1 MDKPPLY
8 RKDNTT
14 ARGSR
19 PRGGEYRHR
28 RNTKRTAKSDVTH
41 EGMGRTPGRGRDY
54 TPLFRF
60 LLSRVGSDW
69 EATFTEAKSRLDQDE
84 PIFWL
89 VAVQEFDRQDYVR
102 VSESTYYSGLY
113 VASDGTLQV
122 VNPDIDETSLDPV
135 CACCTCTF
143 NGIRFTRPASPGTSP
158 T

>member
-14 ARGSR
+14 TWGVR

-28 RNTKRTAKSDVTH
+28 RNTKRTVKSDVTQ
-41 EGMGRTPGRGRDY
+41 EGMGRAKGRGRDY

-69 EATFTEAKSRLDQDE
+69 EATFAEAKSRLDQSE

-89 VAVQEFDRQDYVR
+89 VAVQEPDRRDYVR
-102 VSESTYYSGLY
+102 IGESTYYSGLY
-113 VASDGTLQV
+113 VASDGTLQI
-122 VNPDIDETSLDPV
+122 VNPDINASSLDPQ
-135 CACCTCTF
+135 CACCTHTF
-143 NGIRFTRPASPGTSP
+143 NGIRFTRPAPSGTSP
-158 T
+158 S

>member
-14 ARGSR
+14 ARGAR

-28 RNTKRTAKSDVTH
+28 RNTKRTAKSDVTR
-41 EGMGRTPGRGRDY
+41 EGMGRATGRGRDY

-69 EATFTEAKSRLDQDE
+69 ETTFAEARSRLDRSE

-89 VAVQEFDRQDYVR
+89 VALQESDRQDYVR
-102 VSESTYYSGLY
+102 IGESTYYSGLY
-113 VASDGTLQV
+113 IDSEGKLRV
-122 VNPDIDETSLDPV
+122 VNPDINESSLEPL
-135 CACCTCTF
+135 CACCTSTF
-143 NGIRFTRPASPGTSP
+143 NGIRFTKPAPHRP
-158 T
+158 

>member
-14 ARGSR
+14 ARGAR

-28 RNTKRTAKSDVTH
+28 RNTKRVANSDVTQ
-41 EGMGRTPGRGRDY
+41 EGMGRVERRGRDY

-60 LLSRVGSDW
+60 LLSKVGSDW
-69 EATFTEAKSRLDQDE
+69 EGTYAEAQSRLDQSE

-89 VAVQEFDRQDYVR
+89 VAVREADRRDYVR

-113 VASDGTLQV
+113 VADDGTLQV
-122 VNPDIDETSLDPV
+122 VNPGIDASSLEPR
-135 CACCTCTF
+135 CGCCTHTF
-143 NGIRFTRPASPGTSP
+143 NGVRFTRPAPSGSSPS
-158 T
+158 